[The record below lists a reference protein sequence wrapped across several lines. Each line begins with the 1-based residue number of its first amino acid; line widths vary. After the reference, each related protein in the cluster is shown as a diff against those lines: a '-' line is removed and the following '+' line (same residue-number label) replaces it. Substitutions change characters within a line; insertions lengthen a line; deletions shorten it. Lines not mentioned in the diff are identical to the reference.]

1 MKAVTNALVLI
12 ALSSIRK
19 LELVHQRFPL
29 NLPTLG
35 TVVLLI
41 WAKQNRLIPN
51 LKEQLDNLQTVGKF
65 RLSLSV
71 YENAL
76 QKVGLFSFLCGSKK
90 NRDNFIE
97 I

>member
-1 MKAVTNALVLI
+1 MKAVTNSLVLI
-12 ALSSIRK
+12 ALSGIRK
-19 LELVHQRFPL
+19 LELVHQRFTL

-76 QKVGLFSFLCGSKK
+76 QKVDES
-90 NRDNFIE
+90 
-97 I
+97 